1 MPRRGGGEEASVSA
15 ASLALGAGGGVPWAR
30 GGGGGG
36 GGRQRPG
43 EAWGRK
49 GLIWGEGGRFE
60 FTSSLRCEIVRP
72 AAPVSFLTRII

>member
-15 ASLALGAGGGVPWAR
+15 AALALGAGGGVPWV
-30 GGGGGG
+30 
-36 GGRQRPG
+36 RQRPG

-49 GLIWGEGGRFE
+49 GLIWGRGGRFE

-72 AAPVSFLTRII
+72 AAPVSFLTRLI

>member
-30 GGGGGG
+30 RGGGGGV
-36 GGRQRPG
+36 RQRPG